1 MLQPIVAVR
10 QQPIGAAAPGTLW
23 GVKKTGKERAIGE
36 FSRRLNEFIE
46 KRYHV
51 APDRRQKWLHKT
63 VSEDARKE
71 IRIEVKRTS
80 VQNWLRGLKAPDTAH
95 VMLLCE
101 ILGCNPN
108 WLLTGFGPMMPDS
121 PDDPEPIDLL
131 WEQLDVGNRA
141 KVIDYA
147 DLLRKNQPHDR
158 EPPGLE
164 DRQVSKS

>member
-1 MLQPIVAVR
+1 M
-10 QQPIGAAAPGTLW
+10 
-23 GVKKTGKERAIGE
+23 KKIGKERATEE

-51 APDRRQKWLHKT
+51 PVEKRQAWLHKT
-63 VSEDARKE
+63 VSDARKE
-71 IRIEVKRTS
+71 IRIDIRRTS
-80 VQNWLRGLKAPDTAH
+80 VQNWLRGLKPPGTAH
-95 VMLLCE
+95 VMQLCE

-108 WLLTGFGPMMPDS
+108 WLLVGSGPMVPDAPEE
-121 PDDPEPIDLL
+121 PDPIDLL
-131 WEQLDVGNRA
+131 WAQLDVGNRA

-147 DLLRKNQPHDR
+147 ELLRKSQPHDR